1 MVFVRGIR
9 NYTQLHAV
17 FGPPN
22 YTQITR
28 TMLAVF
34 APEMPPR
41 HPKSHTRSR
50 SRSLP
55 GCFAL
60 VGYGPDQGREPENLE
75 LRSGR
80 VWRVGGFIR
89 AWGSGIGGEECRG
102 GLAPGHDER
111 SRSGLRSIQTVT
123 GTSGDSP
130 ASPSPSHSNTRSPG
144 WRDERMGGT
153 RFKVYCRQQNRAV
166 NLRVFPVG
174 RTGAPAFSGIGV
186 RKSLRQCMVVPFGSS
201 RPRPSPPAPTWPL
214 PGIIGGAHPEGSGGR
229 EPPRGIITIH

>member
-102 GLAPGHDER
+102 GLAPGLARPSRYAHQAMALPTQLASNGSSVNVKATAR
-111 SRSGLRSIQTVT
+111 SSVADQAMALQTQLAQATAPTDSTSKKQLARPSSCYARDREYGCLNLRSNPCHRLQCFRRL
-123 GTSGDSP
+123 GL
-130 ASPSPSHSNTRSPG
+130 A
-144 WRDERMGGT
+144 
-153 RFKVYCRQQNRAV
+153 RA
-166 NLRVFPVG
+166 L
-174 RTGAPAFSGIGV
+174 
-186 RKSLRQCMVVPFGSS
+186 K
-201 RPRPSPPAPTWPL
+201 
-214 PGIIGGAHPEGSGGR
+214 
-229 EPPRGIITIH
+229 